1 MFQRAVLKQPSI
13 IASLLLKIRPN
24 PPPKARKMS
33 SKYAGLTDFMGG
45 NGLFNNPY
53 MTG

>member
-1 MFQRAVLKQPSI
+1 MFQRGVLKQPSI

-24 PPPKARKMS
+24 PPQKARIMS
-33 SKYAGLTDFMGG
+33 SKYGGLTDFMGR

-53 MTG
+53 ITG